1 MLPGLFGLFSSSG
14 YPVQPN
20 KLDKPNKPD
29 RQERPDKLK
38 LQSGLS
44 LPLIVVQMYCR
55 DSNALKW
62 RPGISDADLGRN
74 RLGCGLQENI
84 IDIGSVEHFFLQ

>member
-29 RQERPDKLK
+29 RQERPDKLN
-38 LQSGLS
+38 LQQRAKPAVYRRSDV
-44 LPLIVVQMYCR
+44 LPGTPM
-55 DSNALKW
+55 
-62 RPGISDADLGRN
+62 P
-74 RLGCGLQENI
+74 
-84 IDIGSVEHFFLQ
+84 